1 MPEHQISHCVY
12 CENQF
17 EHQYGMCPT
26 LARVP
31 RDPRAPGATP
41 TSTNTTTNPEPPN
54 TSTSAPAIAAL
65 TEAELEFLGASS
77 NLTPVT
83 IDAMYN
89 RMRAAYAAAADAQ
102 ADAAEKALLA
112 RRQIQH
118 AATQARLLYLA
129 LILSQTRGPA

>member
-1 MPEHQISHCVY
+1 MPERQISHCVY
-12 CENQF
+12 CEDQF
-17 EHQYGMCPT
+17 KHQYGMCPT

-31 RDPRAPGATP
+31 RDPCAPGAAHAL
-41 TSTNTTTNPEPPN
+41 TNTTTNPEPSS
-54 TSTSAPAIAAL
+54 TSASAPAIAAL

-89 RMRAAYAAAADAQ
+89 RMCAAYAAAADAQ

-118 AATQARLLYLA
+118 AASQARLLYLA
-129 LILSQTRGPA
+129 LILSQAQGPA

>member
-1 MPEHQISHCVY
+1 MSAHQIPHCLY
-12 CENQF
+12 CEDQF

-31 RDPRAPGATP
+31 RDPRAAGATNA
-41 TSTNTTTNPEPPN
+41 STNTTSPESPN
-54 TSTSAPAIAAL
+54 TTASAPAIAAL

-112 RRQIQH
+112 RRQIQN
-118 AATQARLLYLA
+118 AASQARLLYLS
-129 LILSQTRGPA
+129 LILSQARGPA

>member
-1 MPEHQISHCVY
+1 MSERQISHCVY
-12 CENQF
+12 CEDQF
-17 EHQYGMCPT
+17 KHQYGMCPT

-31 RDPRAPGATP
+31 CNPRGPGAAHA
-41 TSTNTTTNPEPPN
+41 SMNTTTNPEPS
-54 TSTSAPAIAAL
+54 STSASAPVIAAL

-77 NLTPVT
+77 NLTTVT

-118 AATQARLLYLA
+118 AASQARLLYLA
-129 LILSQTRGPA
+129 LSLSQARGPA

>member
-1 MPEHQISHCVY
+1 MSKRQISHCVY
-12 CENQF
+12 CEDQF

-31 RDPRAPGATP
+31 RDPRAPGATN
-41 TSTNTTTNPEPPN
+41 TSTNTTSPEPP
-54 TSTSAPAIAAL
+54 STAASAPAIAAL
-65 TEAELEFLGASS
+65 TDAELEFLGTSS

-89 RMRAAYAAAADAQ
+89 RMRAAYVAAADAQ
-102 ADAAEKALLA
+102 AYAAEKALLA

-118 AATQARLLYLA
+118 A
-129 LILSQTRGPA
+129 